1 MNDTRLWAV
10 KDSIEEGLRVAAQI
24 VGGPRIS
31 PAAERDLAFGLRKD
45 LMNAHAKLNALLADS
60 LCLNYSSV
68 GSCCYRNR
76 DHDGAHLSEWG
87 HTWTDDSDA
96 SAAAEMVR
104 SMGGKT
110 E

>member
-1 MNDTRLWAV
+1 MDDTRLWAL
-10 KDSIEEGLRVAAQI
+10 KDSIEEGLRGSAAMLD
-24 VGGPRIS
+24 GPRIE
-31 PAAERDLAFGLRKD
+31 PAGERDLAFMLRKD
-45 LMNAHAKLNALLADS
+45 LMNAHDKVTALMADS

-68 GSCCYRNR
+68 GSCCYRNL
-76 DHDGAHLSEWG
+76 DHEGEHVSEWG
-87 HTWTDDSDA
+87 HTWTDKSDA